1 MQLKCLS
8 VRVVKLL
15 IAHKNSKILGSF
27 EDEEYE
33 TCIETERSICY
44 CKKSRGQL
52 CERTEVAVM

>member
-1 MQLKCLS
+1 M
-8 VRVVKLL
+8 RVVKLL
-15 IAHKNSKILGSF
+15 IAHKNSKILRSF